1 MKHLAKATDYTRTRR
16 PVPVAVFN
24 SIGRSLRRIGFS
36 KPLDAESLLRY
47 ARSKCRS
54 QGVEPFEFE
63 EAFNTLVDSIN
74 REASLSSIGLAIQR
88 MRLANAL
95 VNHFKVLE
103 FLASNPRVN
112 EVDLGKIVLI
122 AGLQRTGTTLLQR
135 LLASHSQIRGISAT
149 SAMNPLATTNPGLRE
164 RLTPYM
170 AERTV
175 SYLAP
180 HFKAIHPVDSSAP
193 EEDVLL
199 LDLCFMSQTPEATMH
214 VPSYSKWL
222 EEQDHADAYEFFA
235 KLLKIQHTREPS
247 RVWVL
252 KSPHHLEYLDTF
264 LSVFPNATVIQTHRD
279 PLKTIPSFSS
289 MVCHARSIFSD
300 HVDPREVSRHWF
312 RKVERMARLSMCVR
326 ASSNAQNFVDVQ
338 YHELIDDPVGILC
351 NICSEAGI
359 EFTKKD
365 EDNALECLRLNRKD
379 RFGEHVYDLKDFG
392 LDHEMIERRLGF
404 YRQHYAIPY
413 E

>member
-24 SIGRSLRRIGFS
+24 SIGRSLRRVGFS
-36 KPLDAESLLRY
+36 KPLDAESLLRHG
-47 ARSKCRS
+47 RSKCRS
-54 QGVEPFEFE
+54 QGVVPFEFE

-74 REASLSSIGLAIQR
+74 REARLSSIGLAIQR

-95 VNHFKVLE
+95 ANHFKVTE

-135 LLASHSQIRGISAT
+135 LLASHSQIRGISPT
-149 SAMNPLATTNPGLRE
+149 SAMNPVATTNPGLRE
-164 RLTPYM
+164 RLAPYM

-180 HFKAIHPVDSSAP
+180 HFKAIHPVDTSAP

-214 VPSYSKWL
+214 VPRYSTWL
-222 EEQDHADAYEFFA
+222 EEQDHTGAYEFFA
-235 KLLKIQHTREPS
+235 KLLKIRCLLEPS

-264 LSVFPNATVIQTHRD
+264 LSIFPSATVIQTHRD

-300 HVDPREVSRHWF
+300 HVDPTEVSEHWF
-312 RKVERMARLSMCVR
+312 RKVERMARRSMCIR
-326 ASSNAQNFVDVQ
+326 AALNEENFVDVQ
-338 YHELIDDPVGILC
+338 YHELIDDPVGILSK
-351 NICSEAGI
+351 ICSDAGI

-365 EDNALECLRLNRKD
+365 EDNAQECLRLNRKD
-379 RFGEHVYDLKDFG
+379 RFGEHVYDTTDFG
-392 LDHEMIERRLGF
+392 LDREMIEGRLGF
-404 YRQHYAIPY
+404 YREHYAIPY